1 VPVIHTPGADPA
13 HHLDADLRSGAH
25 AIGLAVAARLR
36 DLAPSLRPARGDGGE
51 PTFVLEALELDPDD
65 PADALT
71 LVACIGAHDA
81 YATARGRAGAVSPGG
96 LALARVLVWAT
107 RAEMLGTRPDV
118 RWVGPPA
125 RMPEGLEGQV
135 ITATVVLADGDTRA
149 RASAAMVVTR
159 G

>member
-1 VPVIHTPGADPA
+1 MPVIHTPGADPA

-25 AIGLAVAARLR
+25 AIGLAVASRLR

>member
-1 VPVIHTPGADPA
+1 MPVIHTPGADPA

-81 YATARGRAGAVSPGG
+81 YTAARGRAGAVSPGG

-125 RMPEGLEGQV
+125 RMPEGLEGHV